1 MMMRPLTDTSFAG
14 NGIAGGLER
23 DRDGFRDAPS
33 LPPSLARLTQ
43 PGTGRTLCCYYRR
56 YETHDFLI
64 KIFTAALIGSV
75 N

>member
-14 NGIAGGLER
+14 NGIARGLER
-23 DRDGFRDAPS
+23 RVPRRPLPRPNHATGARARSNS
-33 LPPSLARLTQ
+33 LLAL
-43 PGTGRTLCCYYRR
+43 GYYRY